1 MFSLVRN
8 KHEKSLVIVINFL
21 PSIFIFQIFDLI
33 FHVDKILRMGN
44 FVIYLAVYILQ
55 KKLKFQ
61 KTAKY
66 NPHENYFT

>member
-8 KHEKSLVIVINFL
+8 KHEKSLVVVINFL
-21 PSIFIFQIFDLI
+21 PSIFIFQIFYLI

-61 KTAKY
+61 KTA